1 MFILKSRMRI
11 ENLNYVIDFKII
23 LRKFK
28 MNVLLVDEFN
38 SLK

>member
-1 MFILKSRMRI
+1 MRN

>member
-1 MFILKSRMRI
+1 MRI